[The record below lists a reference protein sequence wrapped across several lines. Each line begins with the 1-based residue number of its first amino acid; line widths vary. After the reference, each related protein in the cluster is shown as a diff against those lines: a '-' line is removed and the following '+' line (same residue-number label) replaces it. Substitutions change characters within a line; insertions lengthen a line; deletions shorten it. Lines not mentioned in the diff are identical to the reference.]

1 MVLPTP
7 PVPLKDHCSIIHDNV
22 IYTYQVDAFQSLELK
37 DGGTW
42 TQLPMGVSTN
52 GSACVQGTINND
64 SAFIVVGGVTNTTTQ
79 KYDGL
84 QHYSFT
90 GKKWQ
95 TDNPLDS
102 VATNRV
108 CHGAAYLS
116 QSSSILVYG
125 GSQNSINEPSSQTF
139 LMETTPPYNVQAF
152 SSDAPPVAEP
162 LILPWNATHALMLGG
177 DPTNTKIFTFGLE
190 EGWHQLNVSL
200 PNGLKNPSK
209 VQATILERSD
219 GSKVLEI
226 FDMSTSP
233 NQVSSLLL
241 QNATST
247 SQPTKRAHSLS
258 AYHPVKRRKRDTTL
272 ADRPAYN
279 DTLAPQNSR
288 NGFSL
293 TSDPKTGLV
302 VATGGY
308 DQVPLAM
315 FNETGNQW
323 IDPNVF
329 FGNESTPTP
338 SSTVAPTASPS
349 STSAPAAASSS
360 AAAAAGG
367 HVRNKSLT
375 ILGGVL
381 GGVFG
386 FAILLVLAL
395 LLIRCCRKRRQKR
408 QREQHESSYSLDNK
422 AEMDF
427 ADVGADFMK
436 EAGGSFESIDRRN
449 RSGNHPD
456 TVSNMRSAEQG
467 GAASSQSKRA
477 LLHATADS
485 AGSGRSMWN
494 RGTKSPDKDRT
505 VPYISA
511 PVIEPFDGHAGNP
524 HAASPRA
531 SPDPRTDPRNDTGWS
546 RYFTNNNSKDFATLA
561 AENEQET
568 RPATYLSNSQS
579 QSDYTNSRTTSSHPH
594 ASAEVEPLSIR
605 ASHNPFIYP
614 PNSRVMS
621 PTGFP
626 RPAMG
631 LALTHGHSQAQK
643 DGPPTPTSFVSDIDE
658 EDEYGRHSHSDGQ
671 DSWTPVAASGE
682 RGSTY
687 SDSRD
692 PRDPLET
699 RGVHSSGI
707 FRDSTRFPHPGER
720 VKIPNFPAVP
730 DSQRAS
736 RRNSQTATPTSPTD
750 DNRGLRNVASKD
762 FARTDDVEDLSIP
775 HAGSGR
781 LPDNVA
787 YGGSQVRTFPRRKED
802 LGARGR
808 GGPQTED
815 MSWLNLGT
823 SVEQSNDHC
832 HYASS

>member
-7 PVPLKDHCSIIHDNV
+7 PVPLKDHCSIIYNNV
-22 IYTYQVDAFQSLELK
+22 LYTYQADAFQSLELK
-37 DGGTW
+37 NGGTW

-52 GSACVQGTINND
+52 GSACVQGTVNND
-64 SAFIVVGGVTNTTTQ
+64 SAFIVVGGTTNKTTQ
-79 KYDGL
+79 NYNGL
-84 QHYSFT
+84 QHYSFA
-90 GKKWQ
+90 GKTWQ

-102 VATNRV
+102 VATNRLG
-108 CHGAAYLS
+108 HGAAYLS

-125 GSQNSINEPSSQTF
+125 GSQDSNNGPSSQTF
-139 LMETTPPYNVQAF
+139 LMATKSPYNVQAF
-152 SSDAPPVAEP
+152 SSDAPPVADP
-162 LILPWNATHALMLGG
+162 LMKPWNASHALMVGG
-177 DPTNTKIFTFGLE
+177 SPTNTKIFTFGPE
-190 EGWHQLNVSL
+190 DGWHQLNVSL
-200 PNGLKNPSK
+200 ENSLKDPSK
-209 VQATILERSD
+209 VQAALLDGSD

-233 NQVSSLLL
+233 NQASSLLL
-241 QNATST
+241 QNATTT
-247 SQPTKRAHSLS
+247 SPPTKRSRSLS
-258 AYHPVKRRKRDTTL
+258 AHHPAKRRKRDAPV

-279 DTLAPQNSR
+279 NTLAPPNSR
-288 NGFSL
+288 SGFSL
-293 TSDPKTGLV
+293 ASDPKTGLV
-302 VATGGY
+302 VATGGN

-315 FNETGNQW
+315 FNGTGNQW
-323 IDPNVF
+323 LDPNVF
-329 FGNESTPTP
+329 FGNDPTP
-338 SSTVAPTASPS
+338 SNAAPTPS
-349 STSAPAAASSS
+349 STSAPAAASS
-360 AAAAAGG
+360 AAATNHGP
-367 HVRNKSLT
+367 NKSYA

-386 FAILLVLAL
+386 LAILLILAL
-395 LLIRCCRKRRQKR
+395 LLIRYCRKRREKR

-436 EAGGSFESIDRRN
+436 EAGGNFDSSHRRN

-456 TVSNMRSAEQG
+456 AATKGAERG

-477 LLHATADS
+477 LLHAPADS
-485 AGSGRSMWN
+485 AGSGRSMWS

-505 VPYISA
+505 APYISA
-511 PVIEPFDGHAGNP
+511 PIIEPLEGPAGHS
-524 HAASPRA
+524 HAIPRT
-531 SPDPRTDPRNDTGWS
+531 SPDPRIEPRNDTGWS
-546 RYFTNNNSKDFATLA
+546 RYFANNNSKDFATLA

-579 QSDYTNSRTTSSHPH
+579 QSDYTNSRATSSHPH

-605 ASHNPFIYP
+605 ASQNPFTYP

-631 LALTHGHSQAQK
+631 LALTHGRSQEHN
-643 DGPPTPTSFVSDIDE
+643 DEPPTPTSFVSDIDE
-658 EDEYGRHSHSDGQ
+658 EDEYARHSHSDGQ
-671 DSWTPVAASGE
+671 GSWSPVAATGE
-682 RGSTY
+682 RGSTN
-687 SDSRD
+687 SD
-692 PRDPLET
+692 PRDHPDPET
-699 RGVHSSGI
+699 RGVHTSGI

-730 DSQRAS
+730 DSQRPS
-736 RRNSQTATPTSPTD
+736 RRNSQTTPTSPVNDT
-750 DNRGLRNVASKD
+750 RGLRNIASKD
-762 FARTDDVEDLSIP
+762 FARTDDVEDLSVP
-775 HAGSGR
+775 HAGSGP

-787 YGGSQVRTFPRRKED
+787 YGGAQVRTFPRRKEE

-808 GGPQTED
+808 GGPQRED

-823 SVEQSNDHC
+823 NTEQNNGQL